1 MKKNILFCGTPRFAI
16 TSLNSIFDHQKLLR
30 YNLVGVIT
38 IPDTVSGR
46 GHKKQMSAIKK
57 EAQSKGIKV
66 FEPIDLSNNIFINQI
81 KKLKIDLMV
90 VVAFKKLPKILFEIP
105 TLGTINLH
113 ASLLPKYRGAAPI
126 NWAIINGEKETG
138 LTTFFIND
146 KIDTGD
152 IILQSKI
159 MIKKDW
165 HADDLHDI
173 LMKHSY
179 EIIKDTIQAVLK
191 NQYKRQQQTNNL
203 SQNVQYAPKIH
214 KDDLI
219 VDHTFWKKNSLL
231 EIYNFIRGMSPPG
244 VRTKWNII
252 SKKSDPI
259 EKNIKIIRISQLKQ
273 EESNDSNSNN
283 NIEIFIDTSDNT
295 IKIKKLDKS
304 FLVDKIKTENGKE
317 LTGQEFINGFLK
329 NKKELKTIE
338 ISKDKV
344 Y

>member
-38 IPDTVSGR
+38 IPDKVAGR
-46 GHKKQMSAIKK
+46 GQKKQESAIKK
-57 EAQSKGIKV
+57 IAQSKGVKV
-66 FEPIDLSNNIFINQI
+66 FDPTDLSNDIFINQI
-81 KKLKIDLMV
+81 KKLEIDLMF

-138 LTTFFIND
+138 LTTFFINE

-159 MIKKDW
+159 TIKNDW

-173 LMKHSY
+173 LMQHSY
-179 EIIKDTIQAVLK
+179 EIIKNTIQIVLENK
-191 NQYKRQQQTNNL
+191 HTRQQQTNNI
-203 SQNVQYAPKIH
+203 SQNVKYAPKIY

-219 VDHTFWKKNSLL
+219 VNNIFWTKNSLL
-231 EIYNFIRGMSPPG
+231 DIYNFIKGMSPPG
-244 VRTKWNII
+244 IRTKWDII
-252 SKKSDPI
+252 SNQSDSI
-259 EKNIKIIRISQLKQ
+259 EKNIKITRVSHFKK
-273 EESNDSNSNN
+273 EASKHSKSNKTL
-283 NIEIFIDTSDNT
+283 EIIIDTSNNT
-295 IKIKKLDKS
+295 IKIKKFNES

-317 LTGQEFINGFLK
+317 LTSQEFINGFLK
-329 NKKELKTIE
+329 NKKELRTIQ

-344 Y
+344 